1 MNSINN
7 GWDSIKRAE
16 MPYFHCGPSGQNEKK
31 QQKNNNNYKKKDKRI
46 NKSKENTLIY
56 MHMYV
61 CMYVCMYVYI
71 YIYIYIYNTLT

>member
-31 QQKNNNNYKKKDKRI
+31 QQKNNNNYKKTRESISQRK
-46 NKSKENTLIY
+46 T
-56 MHMYV
+56 H
-61 CMYVCMYVYI
+61 
-71 YIYIYIYNTLT
+71 